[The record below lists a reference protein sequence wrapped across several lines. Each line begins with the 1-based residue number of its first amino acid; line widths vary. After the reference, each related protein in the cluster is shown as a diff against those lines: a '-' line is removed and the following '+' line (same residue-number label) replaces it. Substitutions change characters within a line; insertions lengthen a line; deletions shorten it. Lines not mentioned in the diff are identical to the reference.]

1 MTIEERFASSRIRF
15 GTSYPILLLVLLLMP
30 ALAAQQK
37 SSSPPISIENGK
49 KLYAE
54 HCAGCHGADTQGT
67 DRAPSLEGNRR
78 VRQRSTGQ
86 LRTLVQQGIPASG
99 MPAFDLPTQQL
110 DAIAG
115 FVHSLNSSAAEN
127 VAPGNPSEGEQIFFG
142 KAQCASCHMVGGRGR
157 AIGPDLSNIGSE
169 MTLKEIEEAL
179 LHPSRRITPGYE
191 IVKVSLRNGEKIEG
205 FARGRTNFDLQ
216 LQDFNG
222 RFHLLQ
228 TEEIAS
234 VDEEIPSLMKPFQS
248 SPGELQ
254 NLTAY
259 LSRLTGVGPSSS
271 RTPAGEDDS
280 EATRIDFAR
289 IRNPRAGDWLT
300 YNGKLSGN
308 RYSEISQINTANV
321 DKLTLKWIFPIA
333 HFGLEVTPIVADG
346 IMYVTGPN
354 QAFALDARTG
364 RQIWKYARPRTEG
377 LFGDASLGTNRGVAI
392 FGDKVFMVTDNA
404 HLIALNR
411 TTGALVWEVVMPDEP
426 QHYGSTVAPLV
437 VKNTV
442 IAGVS
447 GGDWGIRGFIAC
459 YDASTGKRI
468 WRHWTIPAKGEPGY
482 DTWKGKD
489 PSDGGGATWLTGS
502 YDAEAD
508 TLYWPTGN
516 PFPDSDDSERGGDN
530 LFTNCILALNPDTG
544 ALKWHYQFT
553 PHDVRDRDATEPPVL
568 IDTRYQGRQQKLLL
582 HADRNGFFYVLDRT
596 NGQVL
601 LSQKFLHKVNWATGI
616 GPDGRPQL
624 SAGQTFPSVREMG
637 CPGDAANWSSTAF
650 SPVTR
655 LYYFMSLEECQSNE
669 VTAHLLAPK
678 QRNESGQKYLR
689 AVDID
694 TGKVAWEIPQ
704 IGPVLMKTWPGVLA
718 TAGGIVF
725 YGDPSGDF
733 AAVDER
739 DGKPLWHFP
748 TNVLMKA
755 SPMTYMVGRRQF
767 VAVAAGSTILCFGLS
782 L

>member
-1 MTIEERFASSRIRF
+1 
-15 GTSYPILLLVLLLMP
+15 
-30 ALAAQQK
+30 
-37 SSSPPISIENGK
+37 
-49 KLYAE
+49 
-54 HCAGCHGADTQGT
+54 
-67 DRAPSLEGNRR
+67 
-78 VRQRSTGQ
+78 
-86 LRTLVQQGIPASG
+86 
-99 MPAFDLPTQQL
+99 MPAFNLSIQQL
-110 DAIAG
+110 DALAG

-127 VAPGNPSEGEQIFFG
+127 VLSGNPAAGMQLFFG
-142 KAQCASCHMVGGRGR
+142 KAQCASCHMVQGRGR
-157 AIGPDLSNIGSE
+157 AIGPDLSNVGRE
-169 MTLKEIEEAL
+169 MTVNEIEEAL
-179 LHPSRRITPGYE
+179 LHPDRSITPGYE
-191 IVKVSLRNGEKIEG
+191 IVKVRLGNGQIIEG
-205 FARGRTNFDLQ
+205 FVRGRTNFDLQ
-216 LQDFNG
+216 LQDFSG
-222 RFHLLQ
+222 RFRLLQ
-228 TEEIAS
+228 SSEISS
-234 VDEEIPSLMKPFQS
+234 VDRETRSLMAPLKTTS
-248 SPGELQ
+248 GELQ
-254 NLTAY
+254 DLIAY
-259 LSRLTGVGPSSS
+259 LSRLTGIEPQTPVANESSV
-271 RTPAGEDDS
+271 AHN
-280 EATRIDFAR
+280 IDFAR

-300 YNGKLSGN
+300 YNGNLSGN
-308 RYSEISQINTANV
+308 RYSDLSQINAANI
-321 DKLTLKWIFPIA
+321 DKLTVKWMFPIA

-354 QAFALDARTG
+354 QALALDAHTG
-364 RQIWKYARPRTEG
+364 RQIWHYSRPRTEG
-377 LFGDASLGTNRGVAI
+377 LFGDASLGTNRGVAVL
-392 FGDKVFMVTDNA
+392 GGKVFMVTDNA

-411 TTGALVWEVVMPDEP
+411 TTGALVWEAVMPDEA
-426 QHYGSTVAPLV
+426 QHYGSTIAPLV
-437 VKNTV
+437 VKDTV

-482 DTWKGKD
+482 DTWKGRD

-502 YDAEAD
+502 YDPETD

-516 PFPDSDDSERGGDN
+516 PFPDSDDSKRGGDN

-553 PHDVRDRDATEPPVL
+553 PHDIRDRDATEPPVL
-568 IDTRYQGRQQKLLL
+568 IDTRYQGRQRKLLL

-601 LSQKFLHKVNWATGI
+601 LSKRFLHRVNWATDI
-616 GPDGRPQL
+616 GSDGRPKL
-624 SAGQTFPSVREMG
+624 SIGHTSRSDREVS

-655 LYYFMSLEECQSNE
+655 LYYFLSLEECQPNE
-669 VTAHLLAPK
+669 AAAHSLAAK
-678 QRNESGQKYLR
+678 RQTESGQKYLR

-725 YGDPSGDF
+725 YSDPNGSF

-739 DGKPLWHFP
+739 YGKPLWHFP

-755 SPMTYMVGRRQF
+755 SPMTYMVDGKQF
-767 VAVAAGSTILCFGLS
+767 IAVAAGSAILCFGL
-782 L
+782 

>member
-1 MTIEERFASSRIRF
+1 LFLSA
-15 GTSYPILLLVLLLMP
+15 PL
-30 ALAAQQK
+30 LAAQNA
-37 SSSPPISIENGK
+37 SPPQPISLESGR

-54 HCAGCHGADTQGT
+54 HCTGCHGADARGT
-67 DRAPSLEGNRR
+67 AQAPSLQGNRR
-78 VRQRSTGQ
+78 LRQRSIEQ
-86 LRTLVQQGIPASG
+86 LRTVIQHGIPAAG
-99 MPAFDLPTQQL
+99 MPAFNLPIQQL
-110 DAIAG
+110 DALAG
-115 FVHSLNSSAAEN
+115 FVYSLNSSAAEN
-127 VAPGNPSEGEQIFFG
+127 VLSGNPAAGKQIFFG
-142 KAQCASCHMVGGRGR
+142 TAQCATCHMVQGRGR
-157 AIGPDLSNIGSE
+157 AIGPDLSNVGRE
-169 MTLKEIEEAL
+169 MTVNEIEEAL
-179 LHPSRRITPGYE
+179 LHPDRSITPGYE
-191 IVKVSLRNGEKIEG
+191 IVKVRLGNGQIIEG

-222 RFHLLQ
+222 RFRLLQ
-228 TEEIAS
+228 SSEISS
-234 VDEEIPSLMKPFQS
+234 VDREPRSLMAPLKATS
-248 SPGELQ
+248 GELQ
-254 NLTAY
+254 DLIAY
-259 LSRLTGVGPSSS
+259 LSRLTGIEPQ
-271 RTPAGEDDS
+271 TPVANESS
-280 EATRIDFAR
+280 EAHNIDFAR

-300 YNGKLSGN
+300 YNGNLSGN
-308 RYSEISQINTANV
+308 RYSDLSQINAANI
-321 DKLTLKWIFPIA
+321 DKLTVKWMFPIA
-333 HFGLEVTPIVADG
+333 HFGLEVTPIVVDG

-354 QAFALDARTG
+354 QALALDAHTG
-364 RQIWKYARPRTEG
+364 RQIWHYSRPRTEG

-392 FGDKVFMVTDNA
+392 LGGNVFMVTDNA

-411 TTGALVWEVVMPDEP
+411 TTGALVWEAVMPDEA
-426 QHYGSTVAPLV
+426 QHYGSTIAPLV
-437 VKNTV
+437 VKDTV

-482 DTWKGKD
+482 DTWKGRD

-502 YDAEAD
+502 YDPETD

-516 PFPDSDDSERGGDN
+516 PFPDSDDSKRGGDN

-553 PHDVRDRDATEPPVL
+553 PHDIRDRDATEPPVL
-568 IDTRYQGRQQKLLL
+568 IDTRYQGRQRKLLL

-601 LSQKFLHKVNWATGI
+601 LSKRFLHRVNWATDI
-616 GPDGRPQL
+616 GSDGRPNL
-624 SAGQTFPSVREMG
+624 SIGHISRSDREAS

-655 LYYFMSLEECQSNE
+655 LYYFLSLEECQPNE
-669 VTAHLLAPK
+669 AAAHTLAVK
-678 QRNESGQKYLR
+678 RQSESGQKYLR

-725 YGDPSGDF
+725 YSDPNGSF

-739 DGKPLWHFP
+739 YGKPLWHFP

-755 SPMTYMVGRRQF
+755 SPMTYMVDGKQF
-767 VAVAAGSTILCFGLS
+767 IAVAAGSAILCFGL
-782 L
+782 